1 MFSDFEFEYGNLVRL
16 TCVDGSVFEGVIV
29 DIEIDYDGS
38 FMGDSVELRLEEG
51 SLLSFLKD
59 DIALIEQV

>member
-1 MFSDFEFEYGNLVRL
+1 MKL
-16 TCVDGSVFEGVIV
+16 
-29 DIEIDYDGS
+29 DYDGS

-59 DIALIEQV
+59 DVALIEQV

>member
-16 TCVDGSVFEGVIV
+16 TCVDGNVFEGVIV

-38 FMGDSVELRLEEG
+38 FMGDSVELRLEDG
-51 SLLSFLKD
+51 SLLSFLEND
-59 DIALIEQV
+59 VALIEQV

>member
-1 MFSDFEFEYGNLVRL
+1 MASDFEFEYGDLVRL

-51 SLLSFLKD
+51 SFLSFLKD